1 MKEGGDGCLY
11 YSKHWEYQDERHH
24 LERKS
29 NKKFNAMRRHK
40 YIEMYALGLPRE
52 QKRAAFTP
60 SYRRRKEMVGSK
72 RDSAELV
79 MV

>member
-1 MKEGGDGCLY
+1 MHEGRDGCLY

-29 NKKFNAMRRHK
+29 NKKFSAMWRHK
-40 YIEMYALGLPRE
+40 MYAWGLLRE
-52 QKRAAFTP
+52 QKRAALTP
-60 SYRRRKEMVGSK
+60 SSRRRKEMVGSK
-72 RDSAELV
+72 RDSSELV